1 MILSIIITYYN
12 KNPYT
17 NELMDVLKDQ
27 ITDDVEVVLID
38 DGSAVPFE
46 TQYSWCRVIRKEN
59 GGVSSARNAGIENT
73 TGEYISFID
82 GDDLVDRSFV
92 RQILS
97 KIPFDFLD
105 MSWRTLPGGDN
116 FFAKLESERDRLSNP
131 SAVTRVWNRA
141 YIGDRRF
148 NEQKDAAEDAEFTR
162 DLISNFKAKRAV
174 ITDYMYFYRTK
185 TPNSLT
191 DRFMNGLTE
200 TKRIVYYFKTV
211 KPDMR
216 YLIDEILEENK
227 KNEVILLTERCEIP
241 ELMPFV
247 DKPHPIRGAERRGE
261 FFQDFIQLSL
271 PVKTQVIIFT
281 PSTQAFGGIET
292 FIYSFCYHMRKY
304 YDITV
309 LYQNID
315 SKQLYRLN
323 NIVRTLCYNNK
334 TKYSCDTL
342 IINRITDSQP
352 QNIDCKQTIQMCHTC
367 RITPN
372 LHIPQKTDRIV
383 CVSEASKISFGSE
396 AERAEVILN
405 MTAPAAVNKVLRL
418 ISATRLGTFEKGEQ
432 RMIALAKKMLQQGVR
447 FVWVIF
453 SEQAPRELVDG
464 MCWMKPRLDVASYIR
479 EADYLVQLSN
489 QEGFCYSIVEALE
502 LGTAVITTPID
513 VLDEIGFKDETD
525 GYIVPFEASQADVE
539 RFLDIPDMKPHKPR
553 NNEIIKQWRKILG
566 DTKPIDKYKP
576 PLLVPVRCI
585 QRYTDTMLGRLVEV
599 GEVIQVPEERAQG
612 LIAHQFGVREN
623 EV

>member
-17 NELMDVLKDQ
+17 NELLDVLKDQ

-82 GDDLVDRSFV
+82 GDDLVDRFFV

-227 KNEVILLTERCEIP
+227 TNEVILMTERCDIP
-241 ELMPFV
+241 ELLPFV
-247 DKPHPIRGAERRGE
+247 DKPHRIRGAERRGE
-261 FFQDFIQLSL
+261 YFPLFVQIACPLR
-271 PVKTQVIIFT
+271 TQVVIWTSKTFNI
-281 PSTQAFGGIET
+281 GGIET
-292 FIYSFCYHMRKY
+292 FIYYFCQNMRKY

-309 LYQNID
+309 LYDVMDPLQM
-315 SKQLYRLN
+315 SRLKEIVEVVKYTSDT
-323 NIVRTLCYNNK
+323 NIV
-334 TKYSCDTL
+334 CDTL
-342 IINRITDSQP
+342 IVNRVNDPLPSGVHA
-352 QNIDCKQTIQMCHTC
+352 KRTIQMVHGVKM
-367 RITPN
+367 PN
-372 LHIPQKTDRIV
+372 YSVPKREIIV
-383 CVSEASKISFGSE
+383 SVSNVVKESWDLKES
-396 AERAEVILN
+396 EVIHN
-405 MTAPAAVNKVLRL
+405 MVYVEKPKTKPLLLV
-418 ISATRLGTFEKGEQ
+418 SATRLDLANKGGD
-432 RMIALAKKMLQQGVR
+432 RMIQLANMMRKQGVD
-447 FVWVIF
+447 FLWLYF
-453 SEQAPRELVDG
+453 SNEDLRHVPEG
-464 MCWMKPRLDVASYIR
+464 MVRVKPTLDIVKYIQM
-479 EADYLVQLSN
+479 ADYLVQLSA
-489 QEGFCYSIVEALE
+489 EEAFCYSIVEALE
-502 LGTAVITTPID
+502 VGTPVITTPLD
-513 VLDEIGFKDETD
+513 VLDEIGVRD
-525 GYIVPFEASQADVE
+525 GENGYVVPFDIVTDTT
-539 RFLDIPDMKPHKPR
+539 RFLDIPSFDYHYDNKPLVRK
-553 NNEIIKQWRKILG
+553 WRKLLG
-566 DTKPIDKYKP
+566 NTKPKRTYDPSVSRK
-576 PLLVPVRCI
+576 VRI
-585 QRYTDTMLGRLVEV
+585 KMQYFDIYLNRVLNPGDVVVMPKERVDEVLNANAAELVE
-599 GEVIQVPEERAQG
+599 E
-612 LIAHQFGVREN
+612 
-623 EV
+623 